1 MDVVVVVVVV
11 VVVRRRWCAVTDEAQ
26 VQQSRQEVEKVKAV
40 LARRRRGCGP
50 SEAQDSWSATISCAA
65 AVTVTAAAQL

>member
-1 MDVVVVVVVV
+1 MDVGAALVVV

-26 VQQSRQEVEKVKAV
+26 VQQCSQEVEKVKAV
-40 LARRRRGCGP
+40 LARRRRGCGT

-65 AVTVTAAAQL
+65 AAAQL